1 MISANPPFS
10 VVVLAGDRQSRDP
23 VAEHAG
29 VSCKALVPVAGRA
42 MVLRVLEALSE
53 AREVGR
59 PTLVGPSMTSIEENK
74 ELAEQ
79 VRSGLVQWMTPQ
91 ATPSTS
97 AFEALQSLPVDVP
110 VLLTTADHA
119 LLTPEMI
126 DHFCSEARKSGC
138 DVVAGVAR
146 HELIAQAFPESKRTV
161 TKLNDGGYCG
171 CNLFAFLTPQGR
183 KAADFWRKVE
193 QERKNPLRIIRIIG
207 WTTVLRYLLGRL
219 SLDQALQRLSKK
231 MQLQVGV
238 VRMPYARAA
247 VDVDKLED
255 LLLVESI
262 LAGKQLNPSAP

>member
-59 PTLVGPSMTSIEENK
+59 PTLVGPSMTSVEENK

-79 VRSGLVQWMTPQ
+79 VRSGLVQWMAPQ

-146 HELIAQAFPESKRTV
+146 HELIAQAFPESKRTGP
-161 TKLNDGGYCG
+161 KRHDGG
-171 CNLFAFLTPQGR
+171 
-183 KAADFWRKVE
+183 
-193 QERKNPLRIIRIIG
+193 
-207 WTTVLRYLLGRL
+207 
-219 SLDQALQRLSKK
+219 
-231 MQLQVGV
+231 
-238 VRMPYARAA
+238 
-247 VDVDKLED
+247 
-255 LLLVESI
+255 
-262 LAGKQLNPSAP
+262 

>member
-1 MISANPPFS
+1 MA
-10 VVVLAGDRQSRDP
+10 
-23 VAEHAG
+23 
-29 VSCKALVPVAGRA
+29 
-42 MVLRVLEALSE
+42 
-53 AREVGR
+53 
-59 PTLVGPSMTSIEENK
+59 
-74 ELAEQ
+74 
-79 VRSGLVQWMTPQ
+79 PQ

-247 VDVDKLED
+247 VDVDKLDD

>member
-1 MISANPPFS
+1 MTGTEPDSRLGDIEQVADFCALKSPVGSPSFGES
-10 VVVLAGDRQSRDP
+10 V
-23 VAEHAG
+23 
-29 VSCKALVPVAGRA
+29 
-42 MVLRVLEALSE
+42 
-53 AREVGR
+53 ARKR
-59 PTLVGPSMTSIEENK
+59 IEEEIQPTFDK
-74 ELAEQ
+74 LLPFAEKDPHCAFRL
-79 VRSGLVQWMTPQ
+79 VTACCGSGLVQWMAPQ

-247 VDVDKLED
+247 VDVDKLDD